1 MSYKTKNSAML
12 PRPSFSL
19 FILDLPRLRG
29 KALENAARNCLV
41 GLYPDNLGD
50 RPLVIKRNNQKKR
63 SYLVFVL
70 NPALP
75 YKPLPVSTLF
85 AMKYFCRGNASVLFM
100 ESNWMEFIL
109 IENGALVKSEV
120 KTRDAAISEETIIRF
135 FGKENNQQP
144 RPEGQGIKPL
154 SANKIDVFC
163 HKNDVHLFSDNKH
176 NSDIIIHI
184 LENELGKFPL
194 YTYSIFDH
202 LSIAKRIQ
210 RFFLIFFSLLVM
222 GGISY
227 NIYNQHQMNKKEIL
241 RTKLLEEEEKLHSEA
256 EQKDRMQVLTL
267 QERYRQLV
275 EHKTAGPYETMD
287 TISRCLDDKARISSI
302 TIKDGFFQ
310 METQAS
316 DSLEI
321 LRVFEDTVKVQNP
334 MLQQIHP
341 LKNGERF
348 TISGT
353 VLSEKESIDTS
364 LSTKEQIVILEALIV
379 KEENKNH
386 GKLRP
391 SDFGVNIR
399 GLLTKWRCSINA
411 YQYLTVEND
420 REIEFSIK
428 ATSGNFFSFLREAS
442 INNNGWIFTLVQIRN
457 LAPQNAVDG
466 LFRVRAETVVE
477 DGTDTIEPYKESP
490 VTGIS
495 RHFFIPP
502 PPQPQVIKASPL
514 PIPPPP
520 QVKPEPAPWLAYIGV
535 TSDYT
540 GSQFIYVKNTR
551 NGAMLR
557 LENIAEGEN
566 RYIITPMGTIEAQIE
581 GKLYEIT
588 RR

>member
-1 MSYKTKNSAML
+1 MSNKTKNSAML

-19 FILDLPRLRG
+19 FILDIPSLRG
-29 KALENAARNCLV
+29 KALVNAVRNCLV
-41 GLYPDNLGD
+41 GLYPENLGD
-50 RPLVIKRNNQKKR
+50 HPLVIKRNNRKKG

-85 AMKYFCRGNASVLFM
+85 TMKYFCRGNASVIFM
-100 ESNWMEFIL
+100 DSNWTEFIL
-109 IENGALVKSEV
+109 IENGALIKSEV
-120 KTRDAAISEETIIRF
+120 KTRDATVSEETIIQF
-135 FGKENNQQP
+135 FGKEN
-144 RPEGQGIKPL
+144 RRL
-154 SANKIDVFC
+154 DVFC
-163 HKNDVHLFSDNKH
+163 HKKDAYLFRDYKH
-176 NSDIIIHI
+176 NFDIIIHI
-184 LENELGKFPL
+184 FENELDKFPL
-194 YTYSIFDH
+194 YTYSLFDH

-210 RFFLIFFSLLVM
+210 KCGLIFLVLLIV
-222 GGISY
+222 GGTGY
-227 NIYNQHQMNKKEIL
+227 YIYNRHQMNKEEIS
-241 RTKLLEEEEKLHSEA
+241 RIKLLEEEEKLRAEA
-256 EQKDRMQVLTL
+256 EQKDRQQILAL
-267 QERYRQLV
+267 QERYRQLI

-287 TISRCLDDKARISSI
+287 TISRCLDDKVRISSV

-321 LRVFEDTVKVQNP
+321 LKVFEDTVKVQNP

-353 VLSEKESIDTS
+353 VLPEKENIDTS
-364 LSTKEQIVILEALIV
+364 LSTREQVVILEALIA
-379 KEENKNH
+379 KEENKNQE
-386 GKLRP
+386 KLRP

-399 GLLTKWRCSINA
+399 GLLAKWGCSINS
-411 YQYLTVEND
+411 YQYLTIGND

-428 ATSGNFFSFLREAS
+428 AASSNFFSFLREAS

-457 LAPQNAVDG
+457 LTPQNAVDG
-466 LFRVRAETVVE
+466 LFRVRAETIVE
-477 DGTDTIEPYKESP
+477 DGTDTIEPYKEAP

-495 RHFFIPP
+495 RHFYNPP
-502 PPQPQVIKASPL
+502 PPQPQIIKASPVSI
-514 PIPPPP
+514 PPSPPPP
-520 QVKPEPAPWLAYIGV
+520 QVKPEPAPWLVYIGA
-535 TSDYT
+535 TSDYA

-551 NGAMLR
+551 NGIMFR
-557 LENIAEGEN
+557 LENIDEGEN
-566 RYIITPMGTIEAQIE
+566 RYTITPMGAILAQID